1 MAEQLQQQMDFNTF
15 RNRFSEADRSITLDQ
30 FRALSLE
37 ELNGLIRDANLSR
50 PDAGQARLFHPSSQ
64 PGKFP
69 SIVSIQFLILCFYRC
84 LI

>member
-1 MAEQLQQQMDFNTF
+1 MAEQLQQQMDFNIF

-64 PGKFP
+64 PAGGN
-69 SIVSIQFLILCFYRC
+69 S
-84 LI
+84 